1 MAVTIVET
9 VKAATNASYG
19 TASNVTGINA
29 TNGTGGID
37 GTDGVPNGDDSLLRD
52 KAAGLNPRFSLPDS
66 TPRSSKTSLVI
77 GGVRIY
83 VYGLDNL
90 SSSPPA
96 DTSRAATATDVAVLY
111 LAHNRTR
118 TYRVTEGIAHEL
130 LHRYRTDPRP
140 KTMGLIAVTMDMRNH
155 GEREICPAANRTWAA
170 GNERHAMDL
179 LSLIDGGV
187 QDFRLV
193 MDYLPVY
200 LPQFQ
205 RLHNVMAGVSLGAH
219 TAWRLA
225 AQAPPGQVAG
235 YAMVVGCPNLTS
247 LLVGRLTDGKV
258 ADAAGDAYDD
268 LDGRQQARWPR
279 ALAALVARQDQQIAQ
294 AFPAE
299 TPVLLCNGADDGL
312 VPAKYTAAWARD
324 RGVAPTSDVVRPPY
338 VPRNADPKPPLI
350 DLLVQENTGHS
361 CTKEMVAR
369 MAVWLGDLFVAP

>member
-1 MAVTIVET
+1 MTVTVVET
-9 VKAATNASYG
+9 VTATA
-19 TASNVTGINA
+19 TAT
-29 TNGTGGID
+29 TNGTVNGTVSGVNGVNGTVKGG
-37 GTDGVPNGDDSLLRD
+37 DSLARD
-52 KAAGLNPRFSLPDS
+52 KAAGRNPRFSLPDS

-83 VYGLDNL
+83 IYGLDDL
-90 SSSPPA
+90 PPTGSSGSS
-96 DTSRAATATDVAVLY
+96 TTTDVAVLY

-130 LHRYRTDPRP
+130 LHRYRSDVRP

-155 GEREICPAANRTWAA
+155 GEREISPAANLTWTA

-200 LPQFQ
+200 LPQFA
-205 RLHNVMAGVSLGAH
+205 RLHSVMAGVSLGAH

-225 AQAPPGQVAG
+225 AQARPGQIAG

-247 LLVGRLTDGKV
+247 LLVGRLTDDQV
-258 ADAAGDAYDD
+258 EDTSGDYYTD
-268 LDGRQQARWPR
+268 LDERQKARWPR
-279 ALAALVARQDQQIAQ
+279 ALADLVARQDRQIAY
-294 AFPAE
+294 AFPAD
-299 TPVLLCNGADDGL
+299 TPILLCNGAEDEL
-312 VPAKYTAAWARD
+312 VPARYTAAWAQA
-324 RGVAPTSDVVRPPY
+324 RGVVPTSDVVRTPY
-338 VPRNADPKPPLI
+338 VPGQSDAKNPPLV

-369 MAVWLGDLFVAP
+369 IAVWLGDLFAAP